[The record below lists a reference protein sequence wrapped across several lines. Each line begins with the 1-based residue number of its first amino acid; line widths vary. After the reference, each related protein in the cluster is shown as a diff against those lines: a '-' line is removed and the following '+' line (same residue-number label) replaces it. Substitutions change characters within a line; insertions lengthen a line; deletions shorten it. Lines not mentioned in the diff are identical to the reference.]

1 MAVFLGIFLVS
12 FCINALLFV
21 PFINLLYKIQMQ
33 RQKQDTLDTFGKLT
47 PIFNR
52 LHKMKVGT
60 PVGGGLLLI
69 ITTSIITLLILSS
82 LRFFWVPIISDY
94 PLISELKVIF
104 FTFVMFGLLGFYD
117 DIKKMFKFSSDNFLG
132 LRFRY
137 KLLLQVVLA
146 SIVSYW
152 LYQNLSI
159 SIINIPL
166 IGVLDLGWVYI
177 PLAVFVIVSFT
188 NAYNITDGLDG
199 LAGGLLFISLIVFWI
214 ISTSSLDTPLEI
226 FIAVWVGGLVA
237 FLYFNVYPA
246 RIWMGDVGS
255 MAFGATLAVIG
266 LLTGKVVALVI
277 IGLLFV
283 LEVSSSLFQMLSK
296 YFRKKKL
303 FSVAPFHLWL
313 QDKGWE
319 EPKIVMRAWLAQI
332 MLGVL
337 GLWLSLFT

>member
-1 MAVFLGIFLVS
+1 MALFLGIFLVS

-33 RQKQDTLDTFGKLT
+33 RQKQDTLDTFGRLT

-69 ITTSIITLLILSS
+69 ITTCILTLVILSS
-82 LRFFWVPIISDY
+82 LKLFWVPIVSDY

-104 FTFVMFGLLGFYD
+104 FTFVMFGLLGLYD
-117 DIKKMFKFSSDNFLG
+117 DIKKMFKFSSDTFFG
-132 LRFRY
+132 LRFRH
-137 KLLLQVVLA
+137 KILLQIILA
-146 SIVSYW
+146 AIISYW

-166 IGVLDLGWVYI
+166 LGVIDLGWIYI
-177 PLAVFVIVSFT
+177 PFATLVIVAFT

-199 LAGGLLFISLIVFWI
+199 LAGGLLFIALIIFWI
-214 ISTSSLDTPLEI
+214 ISASALDTPLEI
-226 FIAVWVGGLVA
+226 FIAVWVGGLIA
-237 FLYFNVYPA
+237 FLYFNVFPA

-266 LLTGKVVALVI
+266 LLLGKVVALVI
-277 IGLLFV
+277 IGLIFV
-283 LEVSSSLFQMLSK
+283 LEVGSSLAQMLSK
-296 YFRKKKL
+296 YFRGKKL
-303 FSVAPFHLWL
+303 FEVAPFHLLL
-313 QDKGWE
+313 QNKGWA
-319 EPKIVMRAWLAQI
+319 EPKIVMRAWLVQI
-332 MLGVL
+332 MLGIF
-337 GLWLSLFT
+337 GLWLSFFT

>member
-1 MAVFLGIFLVS
+1 
-12 FCINALLFV
+12 
-21 PFINLLYKIQMQ
+21 MQ

-69 ITTSIITLLILSS
+69 ITTCILTLVILSS
-82 LRFFWVPIISDY
+82 LKLFWVPIVSDY

-104 FTFVMFGLLGFYD
+104 FTFVMFGLLGLYD
-117 DIKKMFKFSSDNFLG
+117 DIKKMFKFLADTFFG
-132 LRFRY
+132 LRFRH
-137 KLLLQVVLA
+137 KILLQIILA
-146 SIVSYW
+146 AIISYW

-166 IGVLDLGWVYI
+166 IGVIDLGWIYI
-177 PLAVFVIVSFT
+177 PFATLVIVAFT

-199 LAGGLLFISLIVFWI
+199 LAGGLLFIALIIFWV
-214 ISTSSLDTPLEI
+214 ISASVLDTPLEI

-237 FLYFNVYPA
+237 FLYFNVFPA

-266 LLTGKVVALVI
+266 LLLGKLVALVI
-277 IGLLFV
+277 IGLIFV
-283 LEVSSSLFQMLSK
+283 LEVSSSLAQMLSK
-296 YFRKKKL
+296 YFRGKKL
-303 FSVAPFHLWL
+303 FEVAPFHLLL
-313 QDKGWE
+313 QNKGWA
-319 EPKIVMRAWLAQI
+319 EPKIVMRAWLVQI
-332 MLGVL
+332 MLGVF
-337 GLWLSLFT
+337 GLWLSFFT